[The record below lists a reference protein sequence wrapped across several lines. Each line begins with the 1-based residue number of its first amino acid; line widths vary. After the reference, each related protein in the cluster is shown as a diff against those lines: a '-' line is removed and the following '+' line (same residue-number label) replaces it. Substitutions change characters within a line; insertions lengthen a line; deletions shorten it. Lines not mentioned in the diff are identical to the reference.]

1 MSTTDQLIA
10 KAMSTTSEDEA
21 IACLRMARKK
31 GGKVTQSFETKV
43 EDTTYN
49 GHTAK
54 YWYEKALAYYNYHKQ
69 NANSAD
75 LQTLKYMYDRLKYM
89 YDSLSTEHRSLM
101 SKNYS
106 LQKQVR
112 DLKSSN
118 YMMKVVAGG
127 TFAMFMAILPMVF
140 T

>member
-31 GGKVTQSFETKV
+31 GGNVTQSFGQKSEEV
-43 EDTTYN
+43 TYN

-75 LQTLKYMYDRLKYM
+75 FQTLKFMYENLNH
-89 YDSLSTEHRSLM
+89 EHRKLM
-101 SKNYS
+101 TKEYA
-106 LQKQVR
+106 LQREHRK
-112 DLKSSN
+112 LKSQNST
-118 YMMKVVAGG
+118 MKIIIGG
-127 TFAMFMAILPMVF
+127 LIVMFISVLPMIF
-140 T
+140 R

>member
-31 GGKVTQSFETKV
+31 GGKVTQSFGQKSEEV
-43 EDTTYN
+43 TYN

-75 LQTLKYMYDRLKYM
+75 FQTLKYMYD
-89 YDSLSTEHRSLM
+89 SLNREHRILM
-101 SKNYS
+101 NKEYS
-106 LQKQVR
+106 LKREHRKLQA
-112 DLKSSN
+112 SN
-118 YMMKVVAGG
+118 HSMKIIIGGLVV
-127 TFAMFMAILPMVF
+127 MLISVLPLVF
-140 T
+140 R

>member
-1 MSTTDQLIA
+1 MSTTNQLIA

-31 GGKVTQSFETKV
+31 GGKVTQSFDTKV
-43 EDTTYN
+43 EEVTYN

-75 LQTLKYMYDRLKYM
+75 LQTLKYLYDN
-89 YDSLSTEHRSLM
+89 LSTEHRSLM

-106 LQKQVR
+106 LQRQVR

-127 TFAMFMAILPMVF
+127 IFAMFMAILPMVF

>member
-54 YWYEKALAYYNYHKQ
+54 YWYEKAATYYNAQKQ
-69 NANSAD
+69 NGNSAD
-75 LQTLKYMYDRLKYM
+75 LRTMKYLYDN
-89 YDSLSTEHRSLM
+89 LSNEHRNLM
-101 SKNYS
+101 KKNYS
-106 LQKQVR
+106 LERKIVTM
-112 DLKSSN
+112 KNEIST
-118 YMMKVVAGG
+118 MKVVTIA
-127 TFAMFMAILPMVF
+127 AIVSLIAILPFVF
-140 T
+140 S